1 VEVLDK
7 LVYRKKLDILCKK
20 GTEMRCYS
28 CSKLSIHI
36 LCKLCVNQLF
46 RTTISTRTIGTL
58 NVISFYKYSTLES
71 LLLTKHKPEGY
82 RIYKALAKMTMKPF
96 IKEFMENAEGNVYI
110 VGVDEYVKSGY
121 AHVALLTH
129 AMKTKTSKPLHAS
142 LMAQNRV
149 NYSGKDLQF
158 RLANPRN
165 FKYTGK
171 KNIDIILVD
180 DIITTGITLQEAQ
193 KVLMQ
198 HGVNVLFALTLAD
211 VEES

>member
-1 VEVLDK
+1 
-7 LVYRKKLDILCKK
+7 
-20 GTEMRCYS
+20 MRCYS
-28 CSKLSIHI
+28 CSKLSLSII
-36 LCKLCVNQLF
+36 CKRCKEQLF
-46 RTTISTRTIGTL
+46 RTTIGTRTIGTL
-58 NVISFYKYSTLES
+58 DVISFYKYSALES
-71 LLLTKHKPEGY
+71 LLLSKHKPEGY

-96 IKEFMENAEGNVYI
+96 IEEFVEADDRVVYI

-158 RLANPRN
+158 RLKNPRN

-171 KNIDIILVD
+171 SDIDVILVD

-193 KVLMQ
+193 KALMQ

-211 VEES
+211 VDE

>member
-1 VEVLDK
+1 
-7 LVYRKKLDILCKK
+7 
-20 GTEMRCYS
+20 
-28 CSKLSIHI
+28 
-36 LCKLCVNQLF
+36 VNQLF
-46 RTTISTRTIGTL
+46 STNIGTRTIGTL
-58 NVISFYKYSTLES
+58 DVISFYKYSVLET

-96 IKEFMENAEGNVYI
+96 IEEFIESDDRVVYI
-110 VGVDEYVKSGY
+110 VGVDEVVKSGY
-121 AHVALLTH
+121 AHVALLTR
-129 AMKTKTSKPLHAS
+129 AMKTKTSIPLHS
-142 LMAQNRV
+142 VLMAQNRV

-165 FKYTGK
+165 FKYTGE
-171 KNIDIILVD
+171 KNIDVILVD

-198 HGVNVLFALTLAD
+198 NGVNVLFALTLAD